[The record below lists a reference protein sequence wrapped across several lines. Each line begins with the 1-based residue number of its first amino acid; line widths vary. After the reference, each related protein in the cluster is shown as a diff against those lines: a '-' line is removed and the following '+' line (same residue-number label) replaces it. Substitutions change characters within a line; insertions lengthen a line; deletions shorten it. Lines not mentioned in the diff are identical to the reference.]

1 MQIRYI
7 RLFRI
12 LHAIVMTVTI
22 CLSPSLFA
30 RDDADPYYEYR
41 DEVDRGEFSYDESQ
55 DIPWI
60 ENETEVL
67 ALPDPEDL
75 TEVKLDQLPPGMSLS
90 IDKSRIT
97 VNPEDKVVR
106 AWLWVRSSAGA
117 ENGSFEGFRCD
128 SYEYKVYA
136 YANTR
141 RTPPVTKAKKPR
153 WVVAKKTDF
162 GNYRWELMSHYFCGY
177 RQSRSAREIA
187 GYLTGEYQP
196 DPVFEYH

>member
-1 MQIRYI
+1 MQIQYI
-7 RLFRI
+7 RLFRF
-12 LHAIVMTVTI
+12 LHAIALTATV

-41 DEVDRGEFSYDESQ
+41 DEVGRGEFSYDDSE

-67 ALPDPEDL
+67 ALPDPDDL
-75 TEVKLDQLPPGMSLS
+75 TEVKLHQLPPGMSLS
-90 IDKSRIT
+90 VDKSRIT
-97 VNPEDKVVR
+97 VNPDDKVVR
-106 AWLWVRSSAGA
+106 VWLWVRSSAGA

-128 SYEYKVYA
+128 TFEYKVYA
-136 YANTR
+136 YGNHE
-141 RTPPVTKAKKPR
+141 RTPPVTKAKNPR
-153 WVVAKKTDF
+153 WLLANRK
-162 GNYRWELMSHYFCGY
+162 GRNNYRQELMGDYFCGY

-187 GYLTGEYQP
+187 GYLTGEFQP